1 MKIKLYIFHFLKIK
15 DVVNVPIYL
24 LPRFILRD
32 IFNFIIDFL
41 DDNQIYSMLGVSKL
55 VISKK

>member
-32 IFNFIIDFL
+32 IFNFIVDFL
-41 DDNQIYSMLGVSKL
+41 DDNQIYSMFQN
-55 VISKK
+55 

>member
-1 MKIKLYIFHFLKIK
+1 MKIKSYIFHFLKIK